1 MKSFSFSSLDS
12 FLGQV
17 TNCPTCVG
25 TGGNAAQDCE
35 NMIVMRDCK
44 EKEVCAIGS
53 GNNYIWRGCIS
64 RSRFDGMQPKCQKI
78 KGNCVMAMCDTANCR
93 PELPTR
99 K

>member
-35 NMIVMRDCK
+35 NKIVMRDCK
-44 EKEVCAIGS
+44 E
-53 GNNYIWRGCIS
+53 
-64 RSRFDGMQPKCQKI
+64 
-78 KGNCVMAMCDTANCR
+78 NCVRLVVAITIFGEGVFPDQGSMACSQSA
-93 PELPTR
+93 R
-99 K
+99 KLKGIV